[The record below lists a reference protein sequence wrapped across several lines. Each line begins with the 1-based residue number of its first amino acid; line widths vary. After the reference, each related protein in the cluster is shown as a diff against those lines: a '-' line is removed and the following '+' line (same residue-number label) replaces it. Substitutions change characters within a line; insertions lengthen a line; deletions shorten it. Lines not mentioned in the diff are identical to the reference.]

1 MDDWKSALQ
10 LAVRI
15 FSSTF
20 FFVMLQVTLTLKFVY
35 ETYGY
40 LVAGAI
46 YLKMC

>member
-1 MDDWKSALQ
+1 MQDWKSALQ
-10 LAVRI
+10 LVVHI
-15 FSSTF
+15 FSST

-35 ETYGY
+35 ATYGY